1 MQMCGSCV
9 LQIILLDGSKYRP
22 TNLALFL
29 ELILLDHSKCK
40 LKDPASMCNQFCW
53 NIANADLQILH
64 HFRDWFCWS
73 GTCLSQCSACGL
85 LSCQGNIGPLSM
97 GLCILPYQ
105 SHICLGSSCG
115 VLLTVTIPFLKSVY
129 LSSRIY

>member
-1 MQMCGSCV
+1 MQMYGSCVV
-9 LQIILLDGSKYRP
+9 LQIIFLDGIKYRP
-22 TNLALFL
+22 THLSLFL
-29 ELILLDHSKCK
+29 ESILLDHSKCK
-40 LKDPASMCNQFCW
+40 LKDPVSMCNQFCW
-53 NIANADLQILH
+53 NIAMQIYKSCIIL
-64 HFRDWFCWS
+64 
-73 GTCLSQCSACGL
+73 GIGSAGVGL
-85 LSCQGNIGPLSM
+85 VFHSALLVASCPTKAIGPLSM